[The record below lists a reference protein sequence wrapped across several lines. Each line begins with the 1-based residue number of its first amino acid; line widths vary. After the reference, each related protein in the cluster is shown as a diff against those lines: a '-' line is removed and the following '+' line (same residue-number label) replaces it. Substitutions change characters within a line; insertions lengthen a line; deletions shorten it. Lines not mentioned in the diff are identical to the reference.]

1 MAADGAQ
8 VCVGVEP
15 LLRVERLSKSY
26 VHRHPLLLRQHPV
39 TALNGVDLVVGH
51 GCFLALVG
59 ESGSGKS
66 TLARCLAC
74 LERPWSG
81 SVWFHGKDLVKLGE
95 AELRRTRPKIQL
107 IFQDAATALNPRFS
121 ALDLVEEPLRIQH
134 YGSARARRQ
143 KALEAMAQVGLPP
156 DCAQRFPHQ
165 FSGGQRQRLA
175 IARALVQEPELLV
188 LDEALSGLDLSL
200 QAQIMNILF
209 ELRQQHALTYLYI
222 SHDLGLVRQVADE
235 VAVMDGGRVVERASA
250 AELFRSPQQPVT
262 QALVRAVPE
271 IAGIRPVA
279 GSW

>member
-1 MAADGAQ
+1 
-8 VCVGVEP
+8 
-15 LLRVERLSKSY
+15 
-26 VHRHPLLLRQHPV
+26 
-39 TALNGVDLVVGH
+39 
-51 GCFLALVG
+51 
-59 ESGSGKS
+59 
-66 TLARCLAC
+66 
-74 LERPWSG
+74 
-81 SVWFHGKDLVKLGE
+81 
-95 AELRRTRPKIQL
+95 
-107 IFQDAATALNPRFS
+107 
-121 ALDLVEEPLRIQH
+121 
-134 YGSARARRQ
+134 
-143 KALEAMAQVGLPP
+143 
-156 DCAQRFPHQ
+156 
-165 FSGGQRQRLA
+165 
-175 IARALVQEPELLV
+175 VQEPELLV